1 MFVYNYCK
9 DNIPQIKPNIPQAT
23 YLVWVDCR
31 QLCED
36 FGFSQAELEEF
47 MLKKA
52 KLGLNPG
59 RSFQKDLEGFMRINT
74 ACPRSVL
81 EKALKQ
87 LENAVKDLSK

>member
-1 MFVYNYCK
+1 
-9 DNIPQIKPNIPQAT
+9 
-23 YLVWVDCR
+23 
-31 QLCED
+31 
-36 FGFSQAELEEF
+36 

-87 LENAVKDLSK
+87 LENAVKKLSK